1 MPSNTPII
9 LKQPAQDSI
18 VQLYRACTTNFL
30 GTWNI
35 REQLL
40 ESDRIYMRER
50 DLTAEQAKA
59 QVANRAGDP
68 TKFQNIQVPVVMNSV
83 ESAVTYQTSVFLTGS
98 PIFGVSA
105 SAKYMD
111 SALQMETIID
121 DQSVRGGWARHIQ
134 LAFRDGYKYN
144 FGVVDVDWERKKIFT
159 PETNLAF
166 SPNQAQPVETY
177 WEGNTVERVDPYNM
191 FFDVRYK
198 PTEMSSRGEFFG
210 YSKLMSRTEFVRF
223 MQSLSVKMNFKKA
236 CESGPSSTGTVYP
249 YDYYI
254 PQLNPRA
261 MLDQST
267 VGSINWMQW
276 VGLEPSR
283 RGQINFRDSY
293 IVTKFYARII
303 PFDYNIA
310 SDTPYAPQIWKF
322 YIANGNILIYAER
335 QTNAHDMIPML
346 VAQPLE
352 DGLGYQTKSLA
363 QNSEPFQSVSSALVN
378 SAIASR
384 RRALA
389 DRGLYDPSRVDSKN
403 INNDSASAKIPVRPS
418 AYGRPLSEAYFPIPY
433 QDQQS
438 AQAMSDLQVMMNLN
452 DQVTGLNR
460 AQQGQFQKGNKTLYE
475 YQNVMGNADARQQNT
490 SLLLEYQFFQPLKE
504 IIKLNVLQY
513 QAPTT
518 VFSRAV
524 EQEVEIDPVTLRKA
538 NLIFKVSDGQ
548 LPASKQMNSESFTAA
563 AQAIASSPQLAGA
576 YNIGPMFS
584 YLFKSQRADVA
595 QFEKSP
601 QLQQYEQAMA
611 QWQQVTASLGEIYS
625 KLKKPDG
632 SGYTPEE
639 INKAMPPQPQPQQ
652 FGVDPANPYPSK
664 ATPSGTILQQ
674 VQQADQQ
681 SQPQVNQ
688 NAAQPQQ

>member
-1 MPSNTPII
+1 MASNTPII
-9 LKQPAQDSI
+9 LKADAQEKI
-18 VQLYRACTTNFL
+18 IQLYRACATNFL

-35 REQLL
+35 RDQLL
-40 ESDRIYMRER
+40 EADRLYMRER
-50 DLTAEQAKA
+50 DMTAEQAKA
-59 QVANRAGDP
+59 VVANRAGDP

-83 ESAVTYQTSVFLTGS
+83 ESAVTYQSSVFLTGS
-98 PIFGVSA
+98 PLFAVSA
-105 SAKYMD
+105 SSKYMD

-121 DQSVRGGWARHIQ
+121 DQSVKGGWPRQLQ
-134 LAFRDGYKYN
+134 LAIRDGYKYN
-144 FGVVDVDWERKKIFT
+144 MGIVDVDWERKKIFT

-166 SPNQAQPVETY
+166 SPNQAKAVETY
-177 WEGNTVERVDPYNM
+177 WEGNTVKRVDPYNT

-198 PTEMSSRGEFFG
+198 PTDMSSRGEFFG
-210 YSKLMSRTEFVRF
+210 YSELMCRTEFVRF
-223 MQSLSVKMNFKKA
+223 MQSLAVKMNYKKA
-236 CESGPSSTGTVYP
+236 CESGPSSTGTVFP

-254 PQLNPRA
+254 PQLNPKS
-261 MLDQST
+261 LIDQST
-267 VGSINWMQW
+267 AGSLNWMSW
-276 VGLEPSR
+276 VGLEPGR
-283 RGQINFRDSY
+283 KNNINFRDSY
-293 IVTKFYARII
+293 IVTKMYARII
-303 PFDYNIA
+303 PFDLGIA
-310 SDTPYAPQIWKF
+310 SDSPYSPQIWKF
-322 YIANGNILIYAER
+322 YICNGNVLVYAER

-352 DGLGYQTKSLA
+352 DGLGYQTKSLS

-389 DRGLYDPSRVDSKN
+389 DRGLYDPSRVDAKA

-418 AYGRPLSEAYFPIPY
+418 AYGRPLGEAYFPIPY

-438 AQAMSDLQVMMNLN
+438 AQAMSDLTVMMNLN

-460 AQQGQFQKGNKTLYE
+460 AQQGQFQKGNKTLFE

-490 SLLLEYQFFQPLKE
+490 SLLIEYQFFQPLKE
-504 IIKLNVLQY
+504 IVKLNVLQY
-513 QAPTT
+513 QAPAT

-524 EQEVEIDPVTLRKA
+524 EREIAVDPVTLRKA
-538 NLIFKVSDGQ
+538 NLIFTVSDGQ

-563 AQAIASSPQLAGA
+563 AQAIGSSPQLAGA

-601 QLQQYEQAMA
+601 QLQQYEQAMGA
-611 QWQQVTASLGEIYS
+611 WQQTVGTLAETYA

-632 SGYTPEE
+632 SGYTPQE
-639 INKAMPPQPQPQQ
+639 IQAALPPQPQPQQ
-652 FGVDPANPYPSK
+652 FGVDPANPYPTK
-664 ATPSGTILQQ
+664 AEPPGTILQQ
-674 VQQADQQ
+674 VG
-681 SQPQVNQ
+681 QVD
-688 NAAQPQQ
+688 NANQPQQ